1 MSAHFRKPS
10 LGALTTAALALPG
23 LGAAPA
29 AAQTGDDWQTDY
41 LYSFYKEGDIGG
53 GKTSSGSSVER
64 YEIQTHSLRA
74 VKPIGERSVGV
85 DFLYETLSGASPI
98 SVQPNTDGQP
108 VQVMSN
114 PTINEERF
122 DLQLSGSTPL
132 NARLALNMS
141 AGVSDEDDY
150 QARYGTA
157 ELSYELAE
165 LPMTVTGSLS
175 YSDDELDPT
184 QGTYPTDPAA
194 DNKSTLRGTASAS
207 YVLNRN
213 TLVQAAAGFL
223 RHSGYLSDP
232 YKQFFVTGSGLSP
245 FDARPDGRRGF
256 HLIGKLRHFVERFNG
271 AAHVDYRY
279 YQDDWEIHSHTLELT
294 WHQSLSQT
302 WRISPGLRWYSQSQA
317 FFYAPFFDQVRE
329 DGFGSSDYRLSPYGA
344 ISARLDVTKS
354 WNQLAA
360 GFGVEY
366 YEADGSYA
374 TGSVDVESPG
384 LVDYTVFTAR
394 LAYSF

>member
-29 AAQTGDDWQTDY
+29 TAQTGDGWQTDY
-41 LYSFYKEGDIGG
+41 LYSFYKEGDVPASK
-53 GKTSSGSSVER
+53 KTGAGDSER

-271 AAHVDYRY
+271 TVLD
-279 YQDDWEIHSHTLELT
+279 EFS
-294 WHQSLSQT
+294 
-302 WRISPGLRWYSQSQA
+302 
-317 FFYAPFFDQVRE
+317 
-329 DGFGSSDYRLSPYGA
+329 GSSCAKTSTTASRRCRPISTPSWS
-344 ISARLDVTKS
+344 ITIRSARSSDTAIWANGLSKQS
-354 WNQLAA
+354 CHSLATRVKWKH
-360 GFGVEY
+360 GCRPPPDIPCSLGH
-366 YEADGSYA
+366 
-374 TGSVDVESPG
+374 
-384 LVDYTVFTAR
+384 
-394 LAYSF
+394 